1 MKRIVYF
8 TVVCCASHS
17 AGGGSR
23 VHQTIIQPNP
33 LRLSLWSS
41 MKSQAVF
48 SQSLLLFCF
57 LRQTGATSS
66 PAHPVSIYSGLSV
79 LTSVLRQVSA
89 ASLQHHK
96 EDYCIYFFF
105 KCIRNLAVQLAFF
118 LDFMHLSTR
127 CGSPEPPY
135 HNKIPSVSLGCL

>member
-1 MKRIVYF
+1 M
-8 TVVCCASHS
+8 VVFKNVISLMLCLFYEADCIFFMFLCANDS

-23 VHQTIIQPNP
+23 VSQTIIQPNP

-66 PAHPVSIYSGLSV
+66 PAHLV
-79 LTSVLRQVSA
+79 
-89 ASLQHHK
+89 
-96 EDYCIYFFF
+96 
-105 KCIRNLAVQLAFF
+105 IRV
-118 LDFMHLSTR
+118 
-127 CGSPEPPY
+127 Y
-135 HNKIPSVSLGCL
+135 